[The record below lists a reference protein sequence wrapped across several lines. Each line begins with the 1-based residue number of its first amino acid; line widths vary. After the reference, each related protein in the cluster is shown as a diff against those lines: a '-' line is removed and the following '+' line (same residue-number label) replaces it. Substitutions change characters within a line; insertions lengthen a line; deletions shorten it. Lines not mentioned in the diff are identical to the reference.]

1 MLRTTFYL
9 LDEDYRA
16 GRIPDRRK
24 SRLRL
29 AAAGGRMLKYVVPRV
44 IKTMHPKYDPMN
56 IPVPE
61 RSMEVLA
68 ETERQWAKRSGE

>member
-1 MLRTTFYL
+1 
-9 LDEDYRA
+9 
-16 GRIPDRRK
+16 
-24 SRLRL
+24 
-29 AAAGGRMLKYVVPRV
+29 MLKYVVPRV